1 MMQICSFS
9 ISFLLDL
16 HLIYLHLYLLQQVAY
31 SKVFDTVSDV
41 PVNEHQLCNHWLLC
55 VLCNPAGDTVT
66 VLYNYIVSSSQSLCD

>member
-1 MMQICSFS
+1 MIYVACCSTYCLSLLHEVSFVRCKFVFFS

-41 PVNEHQLCNHWLLC
+41 PVNEHQLGNH
-55 VLCNPAGDTVT
+55 
-66 VLYNYIVSSSQSLCD
+66 